1 MHEKLQAYFAEKEAE
16 LAQKQVAQKA
26 QLEAERRELLIQ
38 EGLFEKIYMQPGDDP
53 EEFDCIDN
61 TEQGS
66 RRFKRVFFPITDE
79 EYARIEELSGS
90 VIRLSFL
97 KWNPVLV
104 LRAVA
109 ALWLAIGL
117 LIWLSG
123 GGFRGFL
130 PESAVILALAEIVD
144 RLGSRKEK

>member
-1 MHEKLQAYFAEKEAE
+1 MHEILQAYFARKEAE
-16 LAQKQVAQKA
+16 QAQRQAEKKA
-26 QLEAERRELLIQ
+26 RLEAERREFLIQ
-38 EGLFEKIYMQPGDDP
+38 EGLFEKIYMQPGDNP

-109 ALWLAIGL
+109 GLWLAIGL

-123 GGFRGFL
+123 GGFGGFF
-130 PESAVILALAEIVD
+130 PEAAVILALAEIVD
-144 RLGSRKEK
+144 RLGKQKEE

>member
-16 LAQKQVAQKA
+16 LAQKQAAQKA

-123 GGFRGFL
+123 GGFGGFL

-144 RLGSRKEK
+144 RLGKQKEE

>member
-1 MHEKLQAYFAEKEAE
+1 MHEKLQAYFAEKEAAQ
-16 LAQKQVAQKA
+16 AQKQAAQKA
-26 QLEAERRELLIQ
+26 KLEAERRELLIQ

-61 TEQGS
+61 TEHGS
-66 RRFKRVFFPITDE
+66 RRFKRVFFPVTEE

-123 GGFRGFL
+123 GGFGGFL

-144 RLGSRKEK
+144 RLGKGKAE

>member
-16 LAQKQVAQKA
+16 LAQKQAAQKA

-117 LIWLSG
+117 LILLSG
-123 GGFRGFL
+123 GGFGGFF

-144 RLGSRKEK
+144 RLGKQKEE

>member
-16 LAQKQVAQKA
+16 LAQKQAAQKA

-90 VIRLSFL
+90 VIHLLPF

-104 LRAVA
+104 LRVTAAVWFA
-109 ALWLAIGL
+109 VGL

-123 GGFRGFL
+123 GGFGGFF

-144 RLGSRKEK
+144 RLGKQKEE

>member
-16 LAQKQVAQKA
+16 LAQKQAAQKA

-79 EYARIEELSGS
+79 EYAHIEELSGS
-90 VIRLSFL
+90 VIHLFPF

-104 LRAVA
+104 LRIAAVVWFA
-109 ALWLAIGL
+109 VGL

-123 GGFRGFL
+123 GGFGGFF

-144 RLGSRKEK
+144 RLGKQKEE

>member
-16 LAQKQVAQKA
+16 LAQKQAAQKA

>member
-16 LAQKQVAQKA
+16 LAQKQAAQKA

-38 EGLFEKIYMQPGDDP
+38 EGLFEKIYMQPGDNP

-90 VIRLSFL
+90 VIHLLPF

-104 LRAVA
+104 LRVA
-109 ALWLAIGL
+109 AAVWFAVGL

-123 GGFRGFL
+123 GGFGGFF

-144 RLGSRKEK
+144 RLGKQKEE

>member
-1 MHEKLQAYFAEKEAE
+1 MHEILQAYFARKEAE
-16 LAQKQVAQKA
+16 QAQRQAEKKA
-26 QLEAERRELLIQ
+26 RLEAERREFLIQ
-38 EGLFEKIYMQPGDDP
+38 EGLFEKIYMQPGDNP

-90 VIRLSFL
+90 VIHLLPF

-104 LRAVA
+104 LRVA
-109 ALWLAIGL
+109 AAVWFAVGL

-123 GGFRGFL
+123 GGFGGFFR
-130 PESAVILALAEIVD
+130 S
-144 RLGSRKEK
+144 RLLF

>member
-1 MHEKLQAYFAEKEAE
+1 MHEILQVYFARKEAE
-16 LAQKQVAQKA
+16 LTQRQSEKKA
-26 QLEAERRELLIQ
+26 RLEAERREFLIQ

-61 TEQGS
+61 TEQGC

-90 VIRLSFL
+90 VIHLLPFQ
-97 KWNPVLV
+97 WNPVLV
-104 LRAVA
+104 LRVAA
-109 ALWLAIGL
+109 ALWFVVGL

-123 GGFRGFL
+123 GGFGGFL
-130 PESAVILALAEIVD
+130 PESAVILALAEVVD
-144 RLGSRKEK
+144 RLGKQKEE

>member
-1 MHEKLQAYFAEKEAE
+1 MHEILQAYFARKEAE
-16 LAQKQVAQKA
+16 QTQRQAEKKA
-26 QLEAERRELLIQ
+26 RLETERRELLIQ

-117 LIWLSG
+117 LILLSG
-123 GGFRGFL
+123 GGFGGFF

-144 RLGSRKEK
+144 RLGKQKEE

>member
-1 MHEKLQAYFAEKEAE
+1 MHEILQAYFAQKEAE
-16 LAQKQVAQKA
+16 QAQRQAEKKA

-90 VIRLSFL
+90 VIRLFPF

-104 LRAVA
+104 LRIAAVVWFA
-109 ALWLAIGL
+109 MGL

-123 GGFRGFL
+123 GGFVGFL
-130 PESAVILALAEIVD
+130 PESAVILVLAEIVD
-144 RLGSRKEK
+144 RLGKQKEE